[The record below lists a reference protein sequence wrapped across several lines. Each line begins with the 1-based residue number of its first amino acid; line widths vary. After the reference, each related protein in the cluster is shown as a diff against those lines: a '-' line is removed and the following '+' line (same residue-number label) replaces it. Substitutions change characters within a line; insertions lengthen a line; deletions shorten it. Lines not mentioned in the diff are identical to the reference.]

1 MIGDMLNLQNKK
13 AMKTD
18 IKVDTYICLSTP
30 SVLSSFP
37 PPNALKLC
45 LLHWSDPGCCG
56 YDVTLSK
63 QGRIKNQISGAEKPM
78 EKPLQQPWELQW
90 CPALAGCC
98 PAVTEHCGF
107 PLQFGKSKDS

>member
-37 PPNALKLC
+37 PENLLKLC

-63 QGRIKNQISGAEKPM
+63 QGRIKNQISAAEKPV
-78 EKPLQQPWELQW
+78 EKPLQQP
-90 CPALAGCC
+90 
-98 PAVTEHCGF
+98 
-107 PLQFGKSKDS
+107 